1 MQSFYQVNG
10 SQIIMP
16 IISLNILNVDNSNL
30 KNIETFNQFENN
42 IDFILKTNNTIKRP
56 YKHYTISINTGQN
69 NSIELDKSIL
79 VYKIDMQNIGELF
92 VTLSDSTH
100 DLRASY
106 YNENNYFKSFIKLIF
121 YFHYIVY
128 VDKR

>member
-1 MQSFYQVNG
+1 MQPFDQVNG

-16 IISLNILNVDNSNL
+16 IVSINILSVDYSNS
-30 KNIETFNQFENN
+30 KNIIAFKQFENN
-42 IDFILKTNNTIKRP
+42 IDLNLKTNDTIKRP
-56 YKHYTISINTGQN
+56 YRNYTIPMHTGKMN
-69 NSIELDKSIL
+69 NIELDKIIL

-106 YNENNYFKSFIKLIF
+106 FNRNNYCKQFIRLFFILT
-121 YFHYIVY
+121 I
-128 VDKR
+128 